1 MKKILLPLGVLL
13 LGAGVGGASGVGVR
27 AMLGPAAPGTKASAA
42 REIETTLV
50 PLPRMTAPLVLPDG
64 RLSGYAAFEEQLEV
78 PSSEAA
84 RVTARLPYLQHAI
97 NMRTYRIP
105 LAAGRDGALP
115 DIDVFRRVTLDAAS
129 EAFGRGVVRRV
140 AVTQAVPA

>member
-1 MKKILLPLGVLL
+1 MGKLLFPLVILL
-13 LGAGVGGASGVGVR
+13 LGAAVGGASAFGVR
-27 AMLGPAAPGTKASAA
+27 TVLGPPAPAGKVVAA
-42 REIETTLV
+42 EVETTLV

-78 PSSEAA
+78 PTADAA
-84 RVTARLPYLQHAI
+84 RVTAQLPYLQHAI

-115 DIDVFRRVTLDAAS
+115 NIDVFRRVTLEAAT

>member
-1 MKKILLPLGVLL
+1 MGKILFPLIILL
-13 LGAGVGGASGVGVR
+13 LGAGVGAASGFGVR
-27 AMLGPAAPGTKASAA
+27 YAFGPPAAPAKAVPAKV
-42 REIETTLV
+42 ETTLV

-64 RLSGYAAFEEQLEV
+64 RLSGYATFEEQLEV
-78 PSSEAA
+78 ATEDAV
-84 RVTARLPYLQHAI
+84 RVTAELPYLQHAI

-115 DIDVFRRVTLDAAS
+115 NIDVFRRVTLDAAT
-129 EAFGRGVVRRV
+129 ETFGRGVVRRV

>member
-1 MKKILLPLGVLL
+1 MAKRLLPVVVLL
-13 LGAGVGGASGVGVR
+13 LGAIVGAASG
-27 AMLGPAAPGTKASAA
+27 LGARYAFGPPAASARA
-42 REIETTLV
+42 TVAKEVETTLV

-78 PSSEAA
+78 PTSEAA
-84 RVTARLPYLQHAI
+84 RVTTRLPYLQHAI

-115 DIDVFRRVTLDAAS
+115 NIDMFRRVTLDAAT

>member
-1 MKKILLPLGVLL
+1 MGKILFPLIILL
-13 LGAGVGGASGVGVR
+13 LGAGVGAASGFGVR
-27 AMLGPAAPGTKASAA
+27 HLFGPPAATAKAAPA
-42 REIETTLV
+42 KVETTLV

-78 PSSEAA
+78 RIEDAA
-84 RVTARLPYLQHAI
+84 RVTAELPYLQHAI

-115 DIDVFRRVTLDAAS
+115 NIDVFRRVTLDAAT

>member
-1 MKKILLPLGVLL
+1 MGKILFPLIILL
-13 LGAGVGGASGVGVR
+13 LGAGVGAASGFGVR
-27 AMLGPAAPGTKASAA
+27 YAFGPPAAAAAKATPAKV
-42 REIETTLV
+42 ETTLV

-78 PSSEAA
+78 PIEEAA
-84 RVTARLPYLQHAI
+84 RVTAALPYLQHAI

-115 DIDVFRRVTLDAAS
+115 NIDVFRRVTLDAAT

>member
-1 MKKILLPLGVLL
+1 
-13 LGAGVGGASGVGVR
+13 
-27 AMLGPAAPGTKASAA
+27 
-42 REIETTLV
+42 

-78 PSSEAA
+78 PIEDAA
-84 RVTARLPYLQHAI
+84 RVTAELPYLQHAI

-115 DIDVFRRVTLDAAS
+115 NIDVFRRVTLDAAT

>member
-1 MKKILLPLGVLL
+1 MGKLLFPLIVLL
-13 LGAGVGGASGVGVR
+13 LGAAVGGASAFGVR
-27 AMLGPAAPGTKASAA
+27 TLFFPAAAAGKAKPAA
-42 REIETTLV
+42 DVETTLV

-78 PSSEAA
+78 PAAEAA

-115 DIDVFRRVTLDAAS
+115 DIDVFRRVTLEAAT

>member
-1 MKKILLPLGVLL
+1 MGKILFPLIILL
-13 LGAGVGGASGVGVR
+13 LGAGVGAASGFGVR
-27 AMLGPAAPGTKASAA
+27 QVLGPPAAAGPSKPAKV
-42 REIETTLV
+42 ETTLV

-64 RLSGYAAFEEQLEV
+64 RLSGYVAFEEQLEV
-78 PSSEAA
+78 PTEDAA
-84 RVTARLPYLQHAI
+84 RVTAELPYLQHAI

-115 DIDVFRRVTLDAAS
+115 NIDVFRRVTLDAAT

>member
-1 MKKILLPLGVLL
+1 MGKILFPLIILL
-13 LGAGVGGASGVGVR
+13 LGAGVGAASGFGVR
-27 AMLGPAAPGTKASAA
+27 YAFGPPSAAAKAAPAKVK
-42 REIETTLV
+42 TTLV

-78 PSSEAA
+78 STEDAA
-84 RVTARLPYLQHAI
+84 RVTAELPYLQHAI

-115 DIDVFRRVTLDAAS
+115 NINVFRRVTLDAAT

>member
-1 MKKILLPLGVLL
+1 MGKILFPLLILL
-13 LGAGVGGASGVGVR
+13 LGGGVGAASGFGVR
-27 AMLGPAAPGTKASAA
+27 YAFGPPAATPRPVAA
-42 REIETTLV
+42 KVPTTLV
-50 PLPRMTAPLVLPDG
+50 ALPRMTAPLVLPDG

-78 PSSEAA
+78 PTEDAA
-84 RVTARLPYLQHAI
+84 RVTAQLPYLQHAI

-115 DIDVFRRVTLDAAS
+115 NIDVFRRVTLDAAT